1 MTAGAGLRTSHR
13 NRPVPRHTA
22 APRDGALEGDVTLAK
37 RKPSASGCV
46 TSSRTSVTTPR
57 KGVTVTFQT
66 LVKGRVS
73 HGDVARRCRTLR
85 MPKGRG
91 CPVSHGALSPHG
103 ASDGF
108 ETGFPSV
115 SPGSCQGFHALALR
129 GARGKGC
136 RLLSQKAVCPFP
148 VTGFDTRPVV
158 QGGGWTTVPGTPESG
173 LWLPVLGRFNQHN
186 AASVLSAPNV
196 SHPGGQG
203 CPSAV
208 RVLAKGNAHFS
219 WSESGPVC
227 VLTHLG
233 AGVASEL
240 GVRVLGSSVQAGNL
254 SPLGAE
260 SGRPGLEGR

>member
-1 MTAGAGLRTSHR
+1 MVTWPGG
-13 NRPVPRHTA
+13 A
-22 APRDGALEGDVTLAK
+22 APYVCRRVAAA
-37 RKPSASGCV
+37 PSA
-46 TSSRTSVTTPR
+46 T
-57 KGVTVTFQT
+57 
-66 LVKGRVS
+66 GRFLPTERPMAS
-73 HGDVARRCRTLR
+73 KQASQACHRARVR
-85 MPKGRG
+85 
-91 CPVSHGALSPHG
+91 V
-103 ASDGF
+103 
-108 ETGFPSV
+108 
-115 SPGSCQGFHALALR
+115 FHALALR

-158 QGGGWTTVPGTPESG
+158 QGGGRTTVPGTPESG